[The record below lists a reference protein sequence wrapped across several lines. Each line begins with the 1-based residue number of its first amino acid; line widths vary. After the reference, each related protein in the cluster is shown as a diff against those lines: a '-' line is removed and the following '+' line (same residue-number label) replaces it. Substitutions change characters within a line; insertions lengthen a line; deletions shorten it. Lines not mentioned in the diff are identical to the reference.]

1 MQHLKTSLP
10 LNYPQLCRPCPGPAC
25 CHTSSSTP
33 SIDNVQISAL
43 LTGRTEL
50 ARALCQVLRQVL
62 VGGGLELEKLQEGDI
77 KVRRQLRFHC
87 RVETR
92 CCRRSIGLTIGFHD
106 HGEGQFRRLIVCRA
120 IKTTPAPA
128 GGGPGGGGAGGRA
141 ARRHGGKP
149 RAELPPARQLPGRAA
164 RLPPHQRGGG
174 GQVETTRKMKETMHS
189 EAIWGCIKT

>member
-62 VGGGLELEKLQEGDI
+62 VGGGLELEELQEGDI
-77 KVRRQLRFHC
+77 KVRRQLRSHS
-87 RVETR
+87 RVETN
-92 CCRRSIGLTIGFHD
+92 
-106 HGEGQFRRLIVCRA
+106 
-120 IKTTPAPA
+120 PAPA

-141 ARRHGGKP
+141 ARRHGGEP

-174 GQVETTRKMKETMHS
+174 GQVEPTRKMKETMRDNAS
-189 EAIWGCIKT
+189 NAMNAL